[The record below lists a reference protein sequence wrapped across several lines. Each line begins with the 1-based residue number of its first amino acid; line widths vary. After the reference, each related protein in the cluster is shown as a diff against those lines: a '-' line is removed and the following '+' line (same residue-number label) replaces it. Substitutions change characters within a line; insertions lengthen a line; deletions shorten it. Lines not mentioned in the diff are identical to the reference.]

1 MKKRGQKRKGFNLL
15 KEYKNSW
22 NYVKDSKIFIYAVI
36 GIFLFFI
43 LIGFFLPTPSFIYD
57 AIINYIRDI
66 LAKTENMSLLNT
78 IFFIISNNVQS
89 TFFGILFGIF
99 FGIFPVIN
107 AIINGY
113 LLGFVSSISVANGG
127 ILTLWRLL
135 PHGIFELPAVFISL
149 GLGLKLGMFV
159 FQKNKIKSLKDYLI
173 SSFKAFLLIVIPLL
187 VIAGIIEGTLISLL
201 K

>member
-1 MKKRGQKRKGFNLL
+1 MAKRKSFNLL

-22 NYVKDSKIFIYAVI
+22 NYVKDSKVFIYIVI

-43 LIGFFLPTPSFIYD
+43 LLGFFLPTPQLIYD
-57 AIINYIRDI
+57 AIVNYIRDI
-66 LAKTENMSLLNT
+66 LAETENMSQLDT
-78 IFFIISNNVQS
+78 ISFIISNNIQS

-99 FGIFPVIN
+99 FGILPVVN
-107 AIINGY
+107 AIMNGY
-113 LLGFVSSISVANGG
+113 ILGFVSSISVANGG

-149 GLGLKLGMFV
+149 GLGLKMGMFV
-159 FQKNKIKSLKDYLI
+159 FQKHKLKSLKNYLI
-173 SSFKAFLLIVIPLL
+173 NSFKVFLFIIIPLL
-187 VIAGIIEGTLISLL
+187 IIAGIIEGALIFLL